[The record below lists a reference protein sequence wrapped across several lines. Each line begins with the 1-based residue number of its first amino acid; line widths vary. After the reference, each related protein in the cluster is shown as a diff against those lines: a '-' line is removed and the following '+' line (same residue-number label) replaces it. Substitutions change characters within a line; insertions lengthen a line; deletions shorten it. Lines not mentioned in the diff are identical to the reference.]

1 MIQGEGRRGY
11 REKDGKIQGEG
22 WRRYSEQDGEDTWR
36 RMERI
41 QGEGWRGYREKDG
54 GRIKYFP
61 NF

>member
-1 MIQGEGRRGY
+1 MVRIQGERWKDKGRRM
-11 REKDGKIQGEG
+11 K
-22 WRRYSEQDGEDTWR
+22 
-36 RMERI
+36 RI